1 MSMFQEVRRT
11 VVAAA
16 AALLACGF
24 AAQAHAA
31 AEVQFSPSA
40 LSLMPGEVIQVW
52 LRGADFTTTP
62 LGGTINNVTGGQNL
76 RFTYNPAV
84 FEVLSAAIAPRW
96 NFGPGNQPGTINA
109 VAGTMTG
116 MAFGNFPATT
126 DTAFDIASFT
136 LRALQPGAGSLT
148 LVSGQFIGQVN
159 GSAAQLI
166 NPALGSLTV
175 SVVPEPGQWLLLMAG
190 LAGIVLRLQRR

>member
-1 MSMFQEVRRT
+1 MSVFDRVPRT
-11 VVAAA
+11 VMAIAVL
-16 AALLACGF
+16 AALGWNS
-24 AAQAHAA
+24 QAHAA
-31 AEVQFSPSA
+31 AEVKFSPTM

-52 LRGADFTTTP
+52 LRGLDFTTTP
-62 LGGTINNVTGGQNL
+62 MGGTINNVTGGQNL
-76 RFTYNPAV
+76 SFTYNPAV
-84 FEVLSAAIAPRW
+84 FQVVSTAIAPRW

-109 VAGTMTG
+109 AAGTITG

-159 GSAAQLI
+159 GNAAQLI
-166 NPALGSLTV
+166 NPALGALTV
-175 SVVPEPGQWLLLMAG
+175 SVVPEPAHWLLFMAG
-190 LAGIVLRLQRR
+190 LAGIGLQLRRR